1 MVSALSL
8 ITLQGSSFSAM
19 LSLFDARVCTTLN
32 SSAIHTTPASLGVS
46 GVLLPRHDSFFF
58 RSSSARATFTL
69 PAWKGTNPGLA
80 LHNTTSSMFALKQ
93 INNPLPHFCRTNT
106 SQEGLKVQPFCRKA
120 LKILLQKHSWAG
132 DGITIT
138 WQGCKPFLAP
148 EKNPP
153 GLHKSN
159 YTESILA
166 KGLEDAH
173 PLICCAAWSPSQAR
187 VLH

>member
-1 MVSALSL
+1 MPQISVEATRSSFGNTFFFVCANLAFKIKVLIGLVSALSL

-46 GVLLPRHDSFFF
+46 GVLLPRHESFFF

-120 LKILLQKHSWAG
+120 LKIP
-132 DGITIT
+132 I
-138 WQGCKPFLAP
+138 
-148 EKNPP
+148 
-153 GLHKSN
+153 
-159 YTESILA
+159 
-166 KGLEDAH
+166 
-173 PLICCAAWSPSQAR
+173 
-187 VLH
+187 